1 MKKLIASLTVV
12 LLTLGSVGAVMAATD
27 TSSLTVTASAV
38 DKLSVDDATGVITL
52 DGTAGSDA
60 LTGADNTAADLRYT
74 HNSSGTKKITA
85 QVTTDPAGDD
95 ITLTVQVQGGESAQE
110 ICTAG
115 TATAAKDVYTA
126 LARGTINNKT
136 VTYSAA
142 ATASGTVAG
151 DYVFVITFTSA
162 DE

>member
-12 LLTLGSVGAVMAATD
+12 LLTLGSVGAVMATTD
-27 TSSLTVTASAV
+27 TSSLTVTALSV
-38 DKLSVDDATGVITL
+38 DKLSVDDATGISL
-52 DGTAGSDA
+52 DGTAGSNA
-60 LTGADNTAADLRYT
+60 LTGADDTAASLRYT

-85 QVTTDPAGDD
+85 EVTTDPAGDD
-95 ITLTVQVQGGESAQE
+95 ITLTVAVQGGESAQE

-115 TATAAKDVYTA
+115 TATIAKDVYKT

-151 DYVFVITFTSA
+151 DYVFVVTFTSV